1 MELPQYTLKP
11 STNRMVVPWIFKL
24 LGLSILFYAGIYF
37 NVKYALKTEIPSYV
51 NILIFVFLIV
61 LIGAQAFIYHIK
73 FGKYKYNFY
82 TNRIEYAGKK
92 PKTFLFSDFQS
103 ADLKQGM
110 FDKMFNTGS
119 IRLSKTFDIGPISNV
134 TRIKSYLEQLV
145 QYYRASQQ
153 RFRQSEQQASMQR
166 EIAASQRP
174 EAASPQAAPSQAAAS
189 QPSARPS
196 PEYTGGNE

>member
-1 MELPQYTLKP
+1 
-11 STNRMVVPWIFKL
+11 MVIPWILKL
-24 LGLSILFYAGIYF
+24 LGLSVLFYAGIYF

-51 NILIFVFLIV
+51 NLLIFVFLIV

-73 FGKYKYNFY
+73 FGKYKFMFF
-82 TNRIEYAGKK
+82 TNRIEFAGKK

-103 ADLKQGM
+103 AELKQGL

-134 TRIKSYLEQLV
+134 SQIKSYLEQLV

-153 RFRQSEQQASMQR
+153 KFRQAEQQVSMAK
-166 EIAASQRP
+166 ELAAKP
-174 EAASPQAAPSQAAAS
+174 APAAAPAS
-189 QPSARPS
+189 AQPAPQPSPTTA
-196 PEYTGGNE
+196 EETEK